1 MENENEILRSEI
13 INFQN
18 LLEQEKTKTNILQN
32 KNDNLKKHGVN
43 LSNSLKYF
51 QNELQQRELEIDQLD
66 DYINSLNEKING
78 MLNTSFEDLDE
89 NEIKHIDLDV
99 FRKLYAE
106 ISSHYYSNPAE
117 KIKKLNTIKKILM
130 YFDPNSEITLW
141 KRYASRFIYS
151 MVYIHY
157 SKKVD
162 IVKFIE
168 IFHEDVQAYI
178 QNMISKMEKRF
189 RNSYDSES
197 KILSVLKKQLIED
210 EKIIL

>member
-1 MENENEILRSEI
+1 MSLTNQITPEI
-13 INFQN
+13 ISRLN
-18 LLEQEKTKTNILQN
+18 
-32 KNDNLKKHGVN
+32 N
-43 LSNSLKYF
+43 LSLKARLVVEGFIVGLHQSPFHGFSVEFAQHRSYT
-51 QNELQQRELEIDQLD
+51 LGD
-66 DYINSLNEKING
+66 
-78 MLNTSFEDLDE
+78 
-89 NEIKHIDLDV
+89 EIKHIDLDV

-168 IFHEDVQAYI
+168 KFHEDVQAYI